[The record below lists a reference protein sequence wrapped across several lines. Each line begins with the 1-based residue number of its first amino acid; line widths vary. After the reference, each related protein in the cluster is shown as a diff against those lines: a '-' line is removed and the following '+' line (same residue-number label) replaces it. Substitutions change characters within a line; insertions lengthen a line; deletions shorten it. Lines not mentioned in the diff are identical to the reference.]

1 MSKVPEVD
9 MKKWGDRIIG
19 DATPPIDESLAS
31 QNDEAPVGIIVSAQE
46 VGRFYHDKT
55 SPRVYTQWLLEQ
67 LKGAGC
73 PAISG
78 SIVFKLERGKVF
90 RLKSQPGDFDFR
102 YMWVPP
108 ALVAAMGMDGDD
120 KESVRL
126 N

>member
-55 SPRVYTQWLLEQ
+55 SPRVYTQWLLEN
-67 LKGAGC
+67 LKHAGC
-73 PAISG
+73 PAVSG
-78 SIVFKLERGKVF
+78 SVVFKLERGKVF

-102 YMWVPP
+102 YLWVPP
-108 ALVAAMGMDGDD
+108 ALVTAMGMDD
-120 KESVRL
+120 KESVRV